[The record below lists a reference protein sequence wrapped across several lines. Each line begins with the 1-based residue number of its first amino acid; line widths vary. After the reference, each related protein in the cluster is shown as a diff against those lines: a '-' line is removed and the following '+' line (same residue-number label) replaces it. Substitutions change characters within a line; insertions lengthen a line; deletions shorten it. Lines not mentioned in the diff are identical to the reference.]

1 MSFTGI
7 KDLDREIL
15 KYIPEEN
22 LLKLCAINNRMYN
35 EVCDDDFIKRRLSKY
50 SNIENYKSSSQSW
63 KRFFTSFIHYR
74 EKMIKEFDFEYVR
87 GDFKKQYQ
95 MLKKCPNKLTLLLR
109 KQKYT
114 AGNPDHDFSIVVNGE
129 ILA

>member
-1 MSFTGI
+1 M
-7 KDLDREIL
+7 
-15 KYIPEEN
+15 
-22 LLKLCAINNRMYN
+22 
-35 EVCDDDFIKRRLSKY
+35 SKY

-63 KRFFTSFIHYR
+63 KRFFTSFIQYR
-74 EKMIKEFDFEYVR
+74 EKMRKEFDFEYVR

-114 AGNPDHDFSIVVNGE
+114 AGNPDHDFSILVNGE
-129 ILA
+129 ILS